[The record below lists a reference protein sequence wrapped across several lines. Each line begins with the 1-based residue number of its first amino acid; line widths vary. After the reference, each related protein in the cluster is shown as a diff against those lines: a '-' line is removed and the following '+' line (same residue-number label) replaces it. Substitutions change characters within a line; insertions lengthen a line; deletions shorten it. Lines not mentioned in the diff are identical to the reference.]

1 MPKRLLAL
9 IAILLVNVNVF
20 AGDPW
25 KDKSYKQWD
34 EKDIRKVLAD
44 SPWAKELRV
53 TATWRGAREQGLG
66 PEVRPSGTAGG
77 GYGESSPG
85 GMPMGAGPASG
96 RPVEAEQG
104 GGPPQA
110 VFIVRWLSSRTIR
123 QAMAR
128 AAMLRGAQEADAEKF
143 LSQELPD
150 YVLAVVGSDMS
161 PFAGIQENG
170 LLEKSYIFIRKTKA
184 KLAPTRVEIQR
195 PQASPGQPPAAGSPG
210 VSVVLFHFAKK
221 TAAGEPVLPADEKGV
236 EFVCEAGSAHLKT
249 NFELQKMVGSQGPD
263 W

>member
-1 MPKRLLAL
+1 M
-9 IAILLVNVNVF
+9 AILLVAANLS

-34 EKDIRKVLAD
+34 EKDIRKVLTD

-53 TATWRGAREQGLG
+53 AATWRGAREQGLG
-66 PEVRPSGTAGG
+66 PDVRPSGTGGG
-77 GYGESSPG
+77 GYGESGAG
-85 GMPMGAGPASG
+85 GTPMGARPASG
-96 RPVEAEQG
+96 RPAEAEQG
-104 GGPPQA
+104 GGGPPQT
-110 VFIVRWLSSRTIR
+110 VFIVRWVSSRTIR

-143 LSQELPD
+143 LAQELSD
-150 YVLAVVGSDMS
+150 YVLTVVGSDMS

-170 LLEKSYIFIRKTKA
+170 LQEKSYLFIRKTKS

-195 PQASPGQPPAAGSPG
+195 PQASPDQPPPAGNTGASL
-210 VSVVLFHFAKK
+210 VVFHFAKK
-221 TAAGEPVLPADEKGV
+221 TAAGEPVLPTDEKVV
-236 EFVCEAGSAHLKT
+236 EFVCEAGNVHLKT